1 MKIIAENR
9 KAKFDYFIETSFE
22 AGIQLLGTEV
32 KSIRENNVQLKEAFI
47 VEQSGEL
54 FIKNMHIAE
63 YRFGNINNHDPL
75 RTRKLL
81 LNRREIDKIIKEK
94 QLQGYTVVPT
104 RLYLKGQ
111 LVKIEIAL
119 GKGKK
124 LYDKR
129 QTIKDRDQQRAAMSR
144 MKYK

>member
-54 FIKNMHIAE
+54 FIKKMHIAE

>member
-32 KSIRENNVQLKEAFI
+32 KSIRENNIQLKEAFI

-94 QLQGYTVVPT
+94 KLQGYTVVPT

-119 GKGKK
+119 AKGKK